1 MRIVV
6 GVDASE
12 QAEVVVEKAID
23 LAQAFGA
30 ELHAVHVFQ
39 PPFVYDLGAAIDV
52 PMIEEAESGAV
63 WNRVG
68 PLLDEA
74 TGIEVERVR
83 LTGGPAQMLVRY
95 AEEHDADLIV
105 VGNRGRGD
113 FASLV
118 LGSTSHGV
126 IHSAGCDVVVV
137 KTG

>member
-12 QAEVVVEKAID
+12 QSEAVIGKAIA
-23 LAQAFGA
+23 LARAFEA
-30 ELHAVHVFQ
+30 ELDAVHVFQ

-52 PMIEEAESGAV
+52 PMIEEAESSAV
-63 WNRVG
+63 WNMIG

-74 TGIEVERVR
+74 DDLEIARIR

-113 FASLV
+113 FASLM

-126 IHSAGCDVVVV
+126 IHGAACDVVVV
-137 KTG
+137 KT

>member
-12 QAEVVVEKAID
+12 QSELVAGKAID
-23 LAQAFGA
+23 MARAFGA
-30 ELHAVHVFQ
+30 ALDAVHVFQ

-63 WNRVG
+63 WNRIG

-74 TGIEVERVR
+74 DDLEIERVR

-95 AEEHDADLIV
+95 ADEHDADLIV

-126 IHSAGCDVVVV
+126 IHGAACDVVVV
-137 KTG
+137 KT